1 MIMNVYQI
9 VLIDGDGASFTETP
23 LNMVYKSKGEA
34 NAVKERYLKSGD
46 WWDVEVRT
54 LVVV

>member
-1 MIMNVYQI
+1 MNVYQI
-9 VLIDGDGASFTETP
+9 ILIDGDGASFTETP
-23 LNMVYKSKGEA
+23 INTVYKNKGEA
-34 NAVKERYLKSGD
+34 NAVKEQYLKNRK